1 MIKNK
6 FEKALIANIIMTLL
20 MCLTLVPILF
30 SIGDDFFEKLLIG
43 FILIGLLF
51 LTSSMVLSAIAIFD
65 KLFSHKTVLIM
76 GLLVLIASLLGVI
89 VYGFSTYLADELY
102 EDFLFNYIVLAFSIG
117 TLILTSY
124 FYYQKYEELTEPE

>member
-1 MIKNK
+1 
-6 FEKALIANIIMTLL
+6 MT
-20 MCLTLVPILF
+20 
-30 SIGDDFFEKLLIG
+30 
-43 FILIGLLF
+43 
-51 LTSSMVLSAIAIFD
+51 IFD

-102 EDFLFNYIVLAFSIG
+102 EDLLFNYFVLAFSIG

-124 FYYQKYEELTEPE
+124 FYYQKYEKLTGPLDD